1 MTPKFRA
8 RAALFRW
15 LWVMAGGLC
24 LRLTAGNVFGAR
36 SGRKSPFFCSGRE
49 LWLKFDIFFKTKFAH
64 AFFWCIWLDFFNDF
78 RFDGVF
84 DILAF

>member
-1 MTPKFRA
+1 MTPEFRA

-36 SGRKSPFFCSGRE
+36 NETKSPLTLES
-49 LWLKFDIFFKTKFAH
+49 WQTKFK
-64 AFFWCIWLDFFNDF
+64 LGN
-78 RFDGVF
+78 
-84 DILAF
+84 